1 MTEIVSNFWLMHQYG
16 GAETKWK
23 TLEHNGVLFPPE
35 YVKHNIPIVYLGEAI
50 VLNEKA
56 EEMATLYAKYIDTD
70 YIKNSIFRK
79 NFWKGW
85 KTQLGSTPIKKL
97 EDVDFRQ
104 INDYILEN
112 KGANKKV
119 DDEKYKWA
127 IVDGK
132 KQPVG
137 NFRVEPPGIFMGRG
151 CNPKLGTIKRRIYP
165 EDIIINIGT
174 KTNIPEPLPGHKWK
188 SVVHDNTVEW
198 LAAWKDNITNK
209 VKYVWLGAHSDMKA
223 QSDMRKFDLARK
235 LKRQI
240 KDIREA
246 NNDALNSAD
255 PHTKQVATALYFI
268 DNFALRVGN
277 EKGED
282 EADTVGVT
290 SLRPEHIKFLGGD
303 KIELDFLGKDS
314 VRYNRKLEVNPKV
327 YQNLID
333 FTSDKDK
340 SDQLFDLVTSA
351 DVNKYLQGFMKD
363 LTAKVFRTFN
373 ASYLFQ
379 KELKKI
385 SKQFDSYD
393 QADKINLML
402 DEFNKA
408 NAKVALLCN
417 HQKNITK
424 SSNEQIVKL
433 NASIKETKQKIKDSK
448 DNKKKVDK
456 LKSTL
461 KKLKSKK
468 SLKIEMKNISLGTSK
483 INYIDPRISVAF
495 IKRHNFPIDKIFT
508 KNLQEKFRW
517 AVEIDE
523 KFVF

>member
-1 MTEIVSNFWLMHQYG
+1 
-16 GAETKWK
+16 
-23 TLEHNGVLFPPE
+23 
-35 YVKHNIPIVYLGEAI
+35 
-50 VLNEKA
+50 
-56 EEMATLYAKYIDTD
+56 
-70 YIKNSIFRK
+70 
-79 NFWKGW
+79 
-85 KTQLGSTPIKKL
+85 
-97 EDVDFRQ
+97 
-104 INDYILEN
+104 
-112 KGANKKV
+112 
-119 DDEKYKWA
+119 
-127 IVDGK
+127 
-132 KQPVG
+132 
-137 NFRVEPPGIFMGRG
+137 
-151 CNPKLGTIKRRIYP
+151 
-165 EDIIINIGT
+165 
-174 KTNIPEPLPGHKWK
+174 
-188 SVVHDNTVEW
+188 
-198 LAAWKDNITNK
+198 
-209 VKYVWLGAHSDMKA
+209 
-223 QSDMRKFDLARK
+223 MRKFDLARK

-240 KDIREA
+240 KYIREA

-408 NAKVALLCN
+408 NAKVA
-417 HQKNITK
+417 
-424 SSNEQIVKL
+424 
-433 NASIKETKQKIKDSK
+433 
-448 DNKKKVDK
+448 
-456 LKSTL
+456 
-461 KKLKSKK
+461 
-468 SLKIEMKNISLGTSK
+468 
-483 INYIDPRISVAF
+483 
-495 IKRHNFPIDKIFT
+495 
-508 KNLQEKFRW
+508 
-517 AVEIDE
+517 
-523 KFVF
+523 